1 MPYVPNPAHG
11 VEAVLECYEKYL
23 RAMPVRSS
31 SSLDQRFWLFT
42 HLSNFVGLHHLCRI
56 RHFRK
61 DFRGAGHCWQTA
73 SSRLASTHE
82 VFRRSHGLAQYG
94 QRASNYRDRRVLWL
108 LRPLTFG
115 LPLHFMTSGHI
126 VILRHA
132 QRTHVSSH
140 AIGLLL
146 RYALDH
152 PYLRTPA
159 SAASTQPDP
168 EGDVQ
173 PLQAPFSASAAGQP
187 PRGLGLRRCQ
197 WQCHHLNQ
205 PSSRAAQRMGFKEE
219 GLIRMQRIVATGNET
234 GRKND
239 GGFTGSR
246 TSWMGS
252 VTWKD
257 WEEGGVRDL
266 VDKQMNREI

>member
-1 MPYVPNPAHG
+1 MAYHCN
-11 VEAVLECYEKYL
+11 
-23 RAMPVRSS
+23 
-31 SSLDQRFWLFT
+31 FT
-42 HLSNFVGLHHLCRI
+42 I
-56 RHFRK
+56 
-61 DFRGAGHCWQTA
+61 
-73 SSRLASTHE
+73 
-82 VFRRSHGLAQYG
+82 
-94 QRASNYRDRRVLWL
+94 
-108 LRPLTFG
+108 P
-115 LPLHFMTSGHI
+115 GHI

-146 RYALDH
+146 HYALDH
-152 PYLRTPA
+152 PYLQIPS
-159 SAASTQPDP
+159 SAASSQPDP

-173 PLQAPFSASAAGQP
+173 PLQAPFSSPAAGQP

-197 WQCHHLNQ
+197 WQCHHLNK

-266 VDKQMNREI
+266 VDKQMSREI